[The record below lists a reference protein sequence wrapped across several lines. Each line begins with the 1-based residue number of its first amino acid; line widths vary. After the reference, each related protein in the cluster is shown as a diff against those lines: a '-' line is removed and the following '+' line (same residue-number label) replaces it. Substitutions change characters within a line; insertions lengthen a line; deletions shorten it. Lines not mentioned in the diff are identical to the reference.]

1 MENNL
6 LVITFKEKFCGVC
19 VGQRSRSK
27 VSLEY
32 HHLRYHQT
40 PCFLRQTIS
49 LPETC
54 LVLWSSWLAQ
64 GFLCVHLPST
74 GHKYTQWICMCGFG
88 RAHCSLYFHSEAII
102 YSWSKW
108 SQHCISLLG
117 MTGQKDKIQA
127 GSESFLECKHLD

>member
-1 MENNL
+1 MKNNL

-54 LVLWSSWLAQ
+54 LVLWFSWLAQ
-64 GFLCVHLPST
+64 HWA
-74 GHKYTQWICMCGFG
+74 QWIRTCGFG

-108 SQHCISLLG
+108 PQHCISLLG
-117 MTGQKDKIQA
+117 MTRFKLGQNLFWNADSSIRYYKEKLLWLIK
-127 GSESFLECKHLD
+127 LR

>member
-19 VGQRSRSK
+19 RSEVKVKGQ
-27 VSLEY
+27 LEY

-54 LVLWSSWLAQ
+54 LVHWSGWLAQ
-64 GFLCVHLPST
+64 GFLCFHLPST
-74 GHKYTQWICMCGFG
+74 GHK
-88 RAHCSLYFHSEAII
+88 
-102 YSWSKW
+102 
-108 SQHCISLLG
+108 
-117 MTGQKDKIQA
+117 
-127 GSESFLECKHLD
+127 